1 MHLDC
6 IEMILYTE
14 IFTITKTKVCD
25 INNQQK
31 INTNQKL
38 SLVNDK
44 IYIPEIDRTYV
55 FLVEKWLIQIEGMK
69 KFDRSQ
75 LWS

>member
-1 MHLDC
+1 
-6 IEMILYTE
+6 MIS
-14 IFTITKTKVCD
+14 IT
-25 INNQQK
+25 NR
-31 INTNQKL
+31 NTNQKL

>member
-1 MHLDC
+1 
-6 IEMILYTE
+6 MILYTE

>member
-1 MHLDC
+1 MHMDY
-6 IEMILYTE
+6 IEIILYTE
-14 IFTITKTKVCD
+14 MVSYTKTKYMILITNRKTSVP
-25 INNQQK
+25 NNE
-31 INTNQKL
+31 
-38 SLVNDK
+38 
-44 IYIPEIDRTYV
+44 IYIPKTDRTYV

>member
-6 IEMILYTE
+6 IEMIFYTE
-14 IFTITKTKVCD
+14 IFTHTKKVCD
-25 INNQQK
+25 IN
-31 INTNQKL
+31 NTNQKL

-55 FLVEKWLIQIEGMK
+55 FLEEKLFIQIEGMK